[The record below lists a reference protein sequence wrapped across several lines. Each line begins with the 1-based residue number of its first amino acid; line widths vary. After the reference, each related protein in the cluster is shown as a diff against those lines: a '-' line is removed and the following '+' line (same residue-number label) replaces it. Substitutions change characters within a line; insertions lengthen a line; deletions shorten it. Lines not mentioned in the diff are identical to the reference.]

1 MNEVLEVL
9 DVVTE
14 QPAYPGD
21 RQPRM
26 QSLGVVAYK
35 TNVFTQAPRQ
45 LKALA
50 LFENYR
56 FGLPSRKENTL
67 TIAQQGRVQEWKDSV
82 ITIGRLDDSRICL
95 EDTNVSRRHCAIVN
109 SLDDVWIHDLGSTQ
123 GVFVDGRKIDRKA
136 FIEGVHVLKI
146 GQTELTIC
154 SRLGLLV

>member
-1 MNEVLEVL
+1 LCGL
-9 DVVTE
+9 L
-14 QPAYPGD
+14 
-21 RQPRM
+21 
-26 QSLGVVAYK
+26 LGSTDEELAKRAVKKMHDPFIGYN

-67 TIAQQGRVQEWKDSV
+67 TIEQQGRLREWKDSV

-123 GVFVDGRKIDRKA
+123 GVFVDGKKIDRKA
-136 FIEGVHVLKI
+136 YIEGVHVLKV